1 VQTFLDTV
9 KETLIKYSID
19 LNIRKIRLMTEDR
32 YKIYELLGKDESYL
46 VDHQDRIGEL
56 LSVDQYIVLQ
66 KKILSQVKEGFS
78 GLEERLKFF
87 EM

>member
-1 VQTFLDTV
+1 
-9 KETLIKYSID
+9 
-19 LNIRKIRLMTEDR
+19 MTEDR